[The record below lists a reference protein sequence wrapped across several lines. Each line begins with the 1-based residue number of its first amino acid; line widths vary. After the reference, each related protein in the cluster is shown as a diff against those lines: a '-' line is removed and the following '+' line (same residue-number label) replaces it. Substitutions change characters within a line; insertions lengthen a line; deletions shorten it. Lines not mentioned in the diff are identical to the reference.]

1 MGSNSASADTSQLR
15 DAASVVLIRDGAPDL
30 EAFTLTR
37 SPTMASFPN
46 ATVFPGGGVDSAD
59 TLPDEAWE
67 GTDLSLWARTFD
79 DDESS
84 VRRLLVAAVRETF
97 EECGVLLAERLD
109 SSSLSPQD
117 YAAARSAVENRELDM
132 GEFLVTHGLKV
143 DFSLLRPLARWV
155 TPEGNPRRY
164 DTRFFLAQ
172 LPAGQHAMRTT
183 GEATLAQWMSPEV
196 AFSLFREG
204 KTHLMPPT
212 WSMFRTLSGFA
223 SAAEALSAQF
233 EPRQVTPTI
242 ARSAPPQR
250 VDFPYADEYY
260 AQ

>member
-1 MGSNSASADTSQLR
+1 MGSNSYSAEAASLR
-15 DAASVVLIRDGAPDL
+15 AAASVVLIRDGSAGL

-46 ATVFPGGGVDSAD
+46 ATVFPGGGVDPGDA
-59 TLPDEAWE
+59 LDEAAWD

-79 DDESS
+79 DDEST

-97 EECGVLLAERLD
+97 EECGVLLAQGLD

-117 YAAARSAVENRELDM
+117 YAAARSAVENREVDM
-132 GEFLVTHGLKV
+132 GEFLAGHGLQV

-172 LPAGQHAMRTT
+172 LPAGQKAVRTT
-183 GEATLAQWMSPEV
+183 GEATGAQWMSPEM

-223 SAAEALSAQF
+223 SAAEALSAVF

-242 ARSAPPQR
+242 VRSEPPQR
-250 VDFPYADEYY
+250 IDFPYAEEYY
-260 AQ
+260 AP